1 MIGPIV
7 FKGWSG
13 LQAALFVSL
22 CALLPFPG
30 LAEQPRPLPTSA
42 EVEGFGA
49 GWPGSQPL
57 PIEDF
62 QPIPREQLGN
72 LDMEMAVQLAD
83 RRNPVVRQSYEQLVA
98 TQNSLG
104 AAYATWWPVI
114 NATLNGGLY
123 GETAFYNY
131 PGALSGVGAPPDG
144 NPYANQRG
152 FSGSYF
158 QSLSQFDITWN
169 LFDPAR
175 TPLIWKN
182 KYLVRQAVDSYVI
195 ARRDNRLRTKEAYIQ
210 LQRASAKI
218 QTGKELVAND
228 ERLLQLAQ
236 SRVRL
241 GVASKL
247 DVAKQLTVLKND
259 QVNLVNAVATA
270 EVAQADL
277 AELLNEVQAGQI
289 RPSQQLA
296 PLGSWTVSLDETI
309 RSALDYRKVIEQ
321 QLTEVK
327 VNEAQAQIDLS
338 VYRPTIAL
346 VNSLYWTKGVGYT
359 SIGPPWV
366 GEARSDLW
374 NGSTLLQITITGFD
388 GGQAR
393 MSAAASMRRAQAAE
407 AGFQQAMNQVRRDVQ
422 AFYAQ
427 VKQGRDAV
435 LLASQRANAASQA
448 LRLQSLRFNAGYG
461 NITDVVQAQQD
472 LTGAVGDYIDQLAD
486 YNVALVSLA
495 RASGLTYQS
504 DPALLQEL
512 GDPLSKLAIPP
523 LTPASKPSFSD
534 G

>member
-1 MIGPIV
+1 MMPPVLLRGMR
-7 FKGWSG
+7 GCH
-13 LQAALFVSL
+13 AAWWLVLLGVAPGAFAAEPK
-22 CALLPFPG
+22 ALPP
-30 LAEQPRPLPTSA
+30 SA
-42 EVEGFGA
+42 EVEGLGA
-49 GWPGSQPL
+49 GWPAQLAL
-57 PIEDF
+57 PTEDF
-62 QPIPREQLGN
+62 QSIPPEQLAN
-72 LDMEMAVQLAD
+72 LDLDAAVRLAD
-83 RRNPVVRQSYEQLVA
+83 RRNPVVRQSYEELVA

-114 NATLNGGLY
+114 NANLNGGLY

-131 PGALSGVGAPPDG
+131 PGALTGVGAPADG

-158 QSLSQFDITWN
+158 QSLSTFDISWN

-175 TPLIWKN
+175 TPTIWKN
-182 KYLVRQAVDSYVI
+182 KYLVRQAVDTYVI

-210 LQRASAKI
+210 LQRAVAKI
-218 QTGKELVAND
+218 QTGRELVSND
-228 ERLLQLAQ
+228 ERLLSLAQ

-247 DVAKQLTVLKND
+247 DVAKQVTVLKSD
-259 QVNLVNAVATA
+259 QVNLVNAVGTA

-277 AELLNEVQAGQI
+277 AELLNAAQAEQI
-289 RPSQQLA
+289 RPAQQLA
-296 PLGSWTVSLDETI
+296 PLGSWSASLEDTI
-309 RSALDYRKVIEQ
+309 RSALQYRKVLEQ
-321 QLTEVK
+321 QLTEVQ

-338 VYRPTIAL
+338 IYRPTIAL

-366 GEARSDLW
+366 ANARSDLW
-374 NGSTLLQITITGFD
+374 NGSTLLQITFTGFD

-393 MSAAASMRRAQAAE
+393 MTAAASRRRARAAE
-407 AGFQQAMNQVRRDVQ
+407 AGFQQAVNQVRRDVQ

-427 VKQGRDAV
+427 VKQGREAV

-461 NITDVVQAQQD
+461 NVTDVVQAQQD

-495 RASGLTYQS
+495 RASGLTYGD
-504 DPALLQEL
+504 DPALLKQI
-512 GDPLSKLAIPP
+512 GDPLASLSIPP
-523 LTPASKPSFSD
+523 MTPASRPNVS
-534 G
+534 GR

>member
-1 MIGPIV
+1 MIGPIALR
-7 FKGWSG
+7 GCSG
-13 LQAALFVSL
+13 LQAALL
-22 CALLPFPG
+22 LALS
-30 LAEQPRPLPTSA
+30 AAPLPSKA
-42 EVEGFGA
+42 AEPGVLPGSPEVEGLGA
-49 GWPGSQPL
+49 GWPARQPL
-57 PIEDF
+57 PLEAF
-62 QPIPREQLGN
+62 QPIPREQLAN
-72 LDMEMAVQLAD
+72 LDMEMAVQFAD

-114 NATLNGGLY
+114 NANLNGGLY

-169 LFDPAR
+169 LFAPAR

-182 KYLVRQAVDSYVI
+182 KYLVRQSVDAYVI
-195 ARRDNRLRTKEAYIQ
+195 ARRDNRLRTKESYIQ
-210 LQRASAKI
+210 LQRATAKI

-259 QVNLVNAVATA
+259 QVNLVNAIGTA

-289 RPSQQLA
+289 RPSQQLS
-296 PLGSWTVSLDETI
+296 PLGSWTASLDETI

-327 VNEAQAQIDLS
+327 VNEAQAKIDLS
-338 VYRPTIAL
+338 IYRPTIAL

-359 SIGPPWV
+359 SLGPPWV
-366 GEARSDLW
+366 AEARSDLW
-374 NGSTLLQITITGFD
+374 NGSTLLQITFTGFD

-393 MSAAASMRRAQAAE
+393 MTAAASMRRARAAE
-407 AGFQQAMNQVRRDVQ
+407 AGFQQAVNQVRRDVQ

-427 VKQGRDAV
+427 VKQGREAV

-461 NITDVVQAQQD
+461 NVTDVVQAQQD

-486 YNVALVSLA
+486 YNVALVNLA

-504 DPALLQEL
+504 DPALLEQL
-512 GDPLSKLAIPP
+512 GDPLSKLSIPP
-523 LTPASKPSFSD
+523 LTPAAKPSFS
-534 G
+534 GG

>member
-1 MIGPIV
+1 MIRPLLLRGC
-7 FKGWSG
+7 SG
-13 LQAALFVSL
+13 LQAAL
-22 CALLPFPG
+22 LLGFSVCH
-30 LAEQPRPLPTSA
+30 QPVMADEPRRLPDA
-42 EVEGFGA
+42 VDVEGLGA
-49 GWPGSQPL
+49 GWPQRFPL
-57 PIEDF
+57 PTEDF
-62 QPIPREQLGN
+62 QPIPPEQLAN
-72 LDMEMAVQLAD
+72 LDLETAVRFAD

-114 NATLNGGLY
+114 NANLNGGLY

-131 PGALSGVGAPPDG
+131 PGALTGVGAPADG

-182 KYLVRQAVDSYVI
+182 KYLVRQSVDSYVI
-195 ARRDNRLRTKEAYIQ
+195 ARRDNRLRTKEAYIK
-210 LQRASAKI
+210 LQRAAAKI

-228 ERLLQLAQ
+228 QLLLQLAQ

-241 GVASKL
+241 GVASQL

-259 QVNLVNAVATA
+259 QVNLVNAVGTA

-277 AELLNEVQAGQI
+277 AELLNEKQAGQI
-289 RPSQQLA
+289 RASQNLS
-296 PLGSWTVSLDETI
+296 PLGSWSVGLDETI

-321 QLTEVK
+321 QLTEVQ
-327 VNEAQAQIDLS
+327 VNEAQAKIDLA

-366 GEARSDLW
+366 AEARSDLW
-374 NGSTLLQITITGFD
+374 NGSTLLQITFTGFD

-393 MSAAASMRRAQAAE
+393 MTAAAAMRRARAAE
-407 AGFQQAMNQVRRDVQ
+407 AGFQQAVNQVRRDVQ

-427 VKQGRDAV
+427 VKQGREAV

-461 NITDVVQAQQD
+461 NVTDVVQAQQD

-495 RASGLTYQS
+495 RASGLTYQP
-504 DPALLQEL
+504 DPALVEEL
-512 GDPLSKLAIPP
+512 GDPLSKLAIPALKP
-523 LTPASKPSFSD
+523 VAKPSLP
-534 G
+534 GG